1 MNENEKDAALALLE
15 CNLELRWFNSDRLFD
30 TTSYYM
36 YLSGPQ
42 HIYEVIRDEEHPI
55 TVSIK
60 NALYTILPV
69 ECEVEKVI
77 AKLKLLD
84 VAPDWKAQMLGIA
97 LGQEIH
103 NQGIS
108 RNNRPP
114 VIWENLR
121 FRSATE
127 KKIGSLGS
135 SRCALSS

>member
-1 MNENEKDAALALLE
+1 MEETKVSFDERLHASMVQFLMNENEKDAALALLE

-77 AKLKLLD
+77 AK
-84 VAPDWKAQMLGIA
+84 
-97 LGQEIH
+97 
-103 NQGIS
+103 
-108 RNNRPP
+108 
-114 VIWENLR
+114 
-121 FRSATE
+121 
-127 KKIGSLGS
+127 S
-135 SRCALSS
+135 SSWM